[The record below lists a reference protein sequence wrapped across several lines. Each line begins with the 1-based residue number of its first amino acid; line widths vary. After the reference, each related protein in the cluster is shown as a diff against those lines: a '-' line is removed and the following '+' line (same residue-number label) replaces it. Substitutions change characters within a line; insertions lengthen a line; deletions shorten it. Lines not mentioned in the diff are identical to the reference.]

1 MSDELQPVIPAENE
15 EPVEQAPVA
24 DVAAPDVEAADSEEV
39 LAEIS
44 SEFDELLA
52 SSDVEPSIGDRLREV
67 LNQDI
72 SDILNEIVL
81 EPIKWDRVAGV
92 RIKDGVD
99 GNHRHHE
106 VMIGRMHSLEMAQAL
121 FASGLYD
128 LILKED

>member
-1 MSDELQPVIPAENE
+1 MSDDIQPVAPAENE

-24 DVAAPDVEAADSEEV
+24 DVAAPVVEAADSEEV
-39 LAEIS
+39 LEEIS
-44 SEFDELLA
+44 AKFDDLLA
-52 SSDVEPSIGDRLREV
+52 EVDLEPSLGDRLREV

-72 SDILNEIVL
+72 SDILSDIEFA
-81 EPIKWDRVAGV
+81 PINWDLVAGV

-106 VMIGRMHSLEMAQAL
+106 VMIGRVHSLEMAQAL

-128 LILKED
+128 LVLKED